1 MLLHPTTLLVL
12 VLCLGRTVHTEETQ
26 AETPILAEPG
36 LTIPLGKSVTFV
48 CKSPSAFELFR
59 LEKGNDEI
67 KNKANNQSSEREARF
82 LLEAVS
88 KDAAGHYHCIYYT
101 GTSWSERSETVELK
115 VTSEDVTQAPA
126 PGSGG
131 TSEASGPKTAHIYI
145 PIGLSVVVILCLFL
159 LLFCLYRHH
168 QKKQELLSSKDQP
181 QRPQERPSPA
191 VNGMER
197 TPDVTKADRLPEDR
211 GTEALT
217 PAVGSPQEVTYA
229 QLDHG
234 ALTQREVRAVSLQCT
249 ETMSESSAYATI
261 IIH

>member
-12 VLCLGRTVHTEETQ
+12 VLCLGRTVHTEE
-26 AETPILAEPG
+26 
-36 LTIPLGKSVTFV
+36 
-48 CKSPSAFELFR
+48 
-59 LEKGNDEI
+59 
-67 KNKANNQSSEREARF
+67 
-82 LLEAVS
+82 
-88 KDAAGHYHCIYYT
+88 
-101 GTSWSERSETVELK
+101 
-115 VTSEDVTQAPA
+115 
-126 PGSGG
+126 
-131 TSEASGPKTAHIYI
+131 
-145 PIGLSVVVILCLFL
+145 
-159 LLFCLYRHH
+159 
-168 QKKQELLSSKDQP
+168 ELLSSKDQP